1 MESFVSDRATQMN
14 PLQLAC
20 RPATGPFRQPAEE
33 SRDGATMISFAPSDS
48 GSVKS
53 DHSFIATACAGSD
66 VDMATVDVSVSSDL
80 SPEKAWEL
88 ASDLSRFD
96 EWLTIFGGW
105 KSPVPTQVEVGT
117 TVSSAIKVKG
127 FRNTIHWRV
136 TRYDEPK
143 AIELVGRGKPA
154 VCIALRL
161 CVKELPEAAGSSDTV
176 ASGSSANVASGS
188 SDNVASGSEFQVIAD
203 LTGGLLN
210 TRVGNL
216 VAKVLESDVR
226 RSVTNL
232 AALR

>member
-1 MESFVSDRATQMN
+1 
-14 PLQLAC
+14 
-20 RPATGPFRQPAEE
+20 
-33 SRDGATMISFAPSDS
+33 
-48 GSVKS
+48 
-53 DHSFIATACAGSD
+53 
-66 VDMATVDVSVSSDL
+66 MATVDVSVSSDL

-105 KSPVPTQVEVGT
+105 RSEVPTQVEVGT
-117 TVSSAIKVKG
+117 TVSSTIKVKG
-127 FRNTIHWRV
+127 FRNVIHWRV

-143 AIELVGRGKPA
+143 AIEMVGRGKPA

-161 CVKELPEAAGSSDTV
+161 CVKDDGNGST
-176 ASGSSANVASGS
+176 
-188 SDNVASGSEFQVIAD
+188 FQVIAD

-210 TRVGNL
+210 TRIGNL